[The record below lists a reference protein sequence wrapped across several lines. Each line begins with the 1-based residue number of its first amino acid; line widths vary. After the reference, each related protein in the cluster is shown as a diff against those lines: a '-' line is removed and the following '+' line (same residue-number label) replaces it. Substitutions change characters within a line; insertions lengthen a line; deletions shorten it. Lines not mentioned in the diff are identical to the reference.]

1 MERPS
6 TILGGGVVTYNTAV
20 KNGLLNVTDHDEL
33 KVMSEKTAVEM
44 VEGLETL
51 ANIHINP
58 EL

>member
-1 MERPS
+1 MRARIA
-6 TILGGGVVTYNTAV
+6 TLI
-20 KNGLLNVTDHDEL
+20 

-51 ANIHINP
+51 ANNHINP